1 MGPAALSLTWASGKK
16 FQLTADLRLQ
26 IFVRAFDFED
36 RLVGLAFL
44 EVTIYVTSL
53 RAVKNLL
60 LLGDAVRSVSLF
72 AFQVSSHTLDAQ
84 ARPEE

>member
-1 MGPAALSLTWASGKK
+1 MAY
-16 FQLTADLRLQ
+16 LRLQ

-72 AFQVSSHTLDAQ
+72 AFQVSLHTPTLKPI
-84 ARPEE
+84 PESN